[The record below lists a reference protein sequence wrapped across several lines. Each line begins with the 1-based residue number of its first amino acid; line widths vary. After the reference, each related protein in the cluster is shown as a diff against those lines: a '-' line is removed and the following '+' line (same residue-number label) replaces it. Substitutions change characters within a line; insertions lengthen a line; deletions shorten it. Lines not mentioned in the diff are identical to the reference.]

1 MSSIPKIIHY
11 CWFGGGK
18 KPELIKDCISSWKK
32 YLPDYKILEWNENN
46 FKVEDFDFVYK
57 AFNDKKWA
65 FVSDYTRLWILYN
78 YGGIYLDT
86 DMEILKP
93 LDDLLR
99 NSSFGGLEDD
109 QIGFGIW
116 GCKKGDKFIG
126 EVLNYYNNLN
136 YDNYKDNLEELA
148 IPIHLTKVAKENGY
162 KDDVNFIS
170 NDPMDSIAVEDLKEI
185 EGYEEIHHSKDIS
198 DEGGVE
204 KFHDKKIEYFL
215 GNVAIYP
222 KEYFYP
228 KRHAWQEPIITEN
241 TYTIHHYEGAWRK
254 PHQILRSKVKE
265 KLLKTIRAFR
275 SKS

>member
-18 KPELIKDCISSWKK
+18 KSELIKDCISSWKK

-148 IPIHLTKVAKENGY
+148 IPIHLTKVARGNGY
-162 KDDVNFIS
+162 K
-170 NDPMDSIAVEDLKEI
+170 
-185 EGYEEIHHSKDIS
+185 H
-198 DEGGVE
+198 DE
-204 KFHDKKIEYFL
+204 KIKYFL

-254 PHQILRSKVKE
+254 PHQIFRSKVKE
-265 KLLKTIRAFR
+265 KLLKTIRYFKVKINYIFR
-275 SKS
+275 

>member
-1 MSSIPKIIHY
+1 MNNIPKIIHY

-18 KPELIKDCISSWKK
+18 KPELIKDCISTWKK
-32 YLPDYKILEWNENN
+32 YLPEYKIVEWNEKN

-57 AFNDKKWA
+57 AFNDRKWA
-65 FVSDYTRLWILYN
+65 FVADYTRLWILYN

-93 LDDLLR
+93 LDDLLK
-99 NSSFGGLEDD
+99 NSSFGGLEDE

-116 GCKKGDKFIG
+116 GCQKGDKFIG

-136 YDNYKDNLEELA
+136 YDDYKNNLKDLA
-148 IPIHLTKVAKENGY
+148 IPIHLTKVARKNGY
-162 KDDVNFIS
+162 KYDGNLINGNS
-170 NDPMDSIAVEDLKEI
+170 MDCIEGADLKEI
-185 EGYEEIHHSKDIS
+185 KGYDEIYYSEDIWGREEI
-198 DEGGVE
+198 GRFNE
-204 KFHDKKIEYFL
+204 KEIKYFL

-265 KLLKTIRAFR
+265 KLLEAIRSFR
-275 SKS
+275 RKS

>member
-1 MSSIPKIIHY
+1 MSNIPKVIHY

-18 KPELIKDCISSWKK
+18 KPELIKDCILTWKK
-32 YLPDYKILEWNENN
+32 YLPEYKIVQWNENN
-46 FKVEDFDFVYK
+46 FKVEEFDFVYK
-57 AFNDKKWA
+57 AFNDRKWA

-93 LDDLLR
+93 LDDLLE
-99 NSSFGGLEDD
+99 NFSFGGLEDD

-116 GCKKGDKFIG
+116 GCRKGDKFIG

-136 YDNYKDNLEELA
+136 YDDYKNNLKDLA
-148 IPIHLTKVAKENGY
+148 IPIHLTKVAKKNGY
-162 KDDVNFIS
+162 KDDVNLIS
-170 NDPMDSIAVEDLKEI
+170 NDSMDSIAVEDLKEI

-198 DEGGVE
+198 DEEGVE

-254 PHQILRSKVKE
+254 PHQIFRSKVKE